1 MISLDTNVIVR
12 VVTADDPDQL
22 AAALEVMK
30 LEGLWLC
37 KTVLLETEWVLRY
50 SYKLSRKTILDTFLR
65 LLGYPNLSVEA
76 PEQIHLALE
85 WYRGGMD
92 FADALHLAASA
103 GAERFVTF
111 DRELAEG
118 ARKLETQPAVEVLS
132 RRTSLDHDVIY
143 DEP

>member
-22 AAALEVMK
+22 ATALEVMK
-30 LEGLWLC
+30 LDGLWLC

-76 PEQIHLALE
+76 PEQVHLALE

-103 GAERFVTF
+103 GADQFVTF
-111 DRELAEG
+111 DRELVDWAE
-118 ARKLETQPAVEVLS
+118 KLEAGPAVELLLGRS
-132 RRTSLDHDVIY
+132 SGAR
-143 DEP
+143 